1 MIENKKKIKIKKQ
14 NKKKHKANKSV
25 YHEMQKN

>member
-1 MIENKKKIKIKKQ
+1 MIENKKKKIKIKKQ
-14 NKKKHKANKSV
+14 KNHKVNRLV